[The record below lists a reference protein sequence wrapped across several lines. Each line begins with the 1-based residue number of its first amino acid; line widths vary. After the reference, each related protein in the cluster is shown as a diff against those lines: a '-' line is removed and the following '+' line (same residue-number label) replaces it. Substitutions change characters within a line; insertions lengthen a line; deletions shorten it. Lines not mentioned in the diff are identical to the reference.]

1 MDSKGLDVCNSLQ
14 RDKASWCCCLQ
25 DGRNTACHDGLDSS
39 TVGLPML
46 TLLEPTQFIVIK
58 QGEEAQKGPAEYL
71 AASAIMPTSVKLHVS
86 IGK

>member
-1 MDSKGLDVCNSLQ
+1 
-14 RDKASWCCCLQ
+14 
-25 DGRNTACHDGLDSS
+25 
-39 TVGLPML
+39 ML